1 MAYAALSADDVL
13 DNLPDAILV
22 LDGLGNIEFA
32 NHAFLGMLGYH
43 EEELLNRNILHFLA
57 DDAVFDS
64 CMIDLKKQG
73 YCLDQETLFLHKDGS
88 IVTTIK
94 SVRMIDT
101 AEEHH
106 LLVNIRNITDID
118 TLNRELD
125 LSKREALEQAGVLA
139 ALVDSKEKELILAK
153 MQLDE
158 VLGAIN
164 EIIWYIDDK
173 DLTVHYVSEAVE
185 PIFGVDKLAFIQQP
199 RLWQEMIHADDRQ
212 MMESFFQT
220 LQPGSTRT
228 VEFRIER
235 PDGEMRWL
243 NNRIIHHPSMEL
255 FIGVTFDIT
264 DSKNT
269 QDMIEFL
276 AYHDSLTKLPNRIN
290 LKEQMEKMLVQ
301 TKTLRHAMAVM
312 FLDLDN
318 FKYINDSMGHEIGDE
333 ILIEVASRLNGAL
346 EEKALCARFGGD
358 EFIILLSDTK
368 ETSRI
373 EQTASRLIRCFE
385 KPFLVR
391 DHEYFISGSIG
402 ISLYPQHAATTTDLI
417 KHADTAMYQAK
428 KEGKNR
434 YTFYDTAM
442 DAYVKEFLRIENLIR
457 EGIKHNYFALH
468 FQPLIDASEHTLK
481 GFEALLRLEHPEAD
495 DLSPEKF
502 IPVAEA
508 TGDIMQLSKF
518 VLKETCRFSRELN
531 ALSDTELFIAVNI
544 SARQF
549 QDANFTQMFLACI
562 KENGIS
568 SSAIKVEL
576 TESVIMEDLE
586 HATAQLTRLKDAGI
600 QAALDDFG
608 TGYSSFEY
616 LAKLPI
622 STIKIDKSFVIGLF
636 ENEQNRHIIEAM
648 TTLAHAMSMKVT
660 AEGVESSEHAEY
672 LRRQGVDILQG
683 FHISGSLP
691 PKTILQNIEA
701 KRPFFG
707 PSRHGLAST
716 PSSAHLPAFSKQQ
729 DLV

>member
-1 MAYAALSADDVL
+1 MAYASLSADDVL
-13 DNLPDAILV
+13 DNLPDATLV

-32 NHAFLGMLGYH
+32 NHAFYQMLGYT
-43 EEELLNRNILHFLA
+43 EDEVLSRNILHFLA

-64 CMIDLKKQG
+64 CMHDLREQK
-73 YCLDQETLFLHKDGS
+73 YCHDQETLFLHKNGS

-101 AEEHH
+101 AEEQH
-106 LLVNIRNITDID
+106 LLVNIRNISDID

-125 LSKREALEQAGVLA
+125 LSKREALEHAGVLA
-139 ALVDSKEKELILAK
+139 ALVDSKEKELTRAK
-153 MQLDE
+153 MQLGE
-158 VLGAIN
+158 VLSAIN

-173 DLTVHYVSEAVE
+173 DLTVQYVSDAVE
-185 PIFGVDKLAFIQQP
+185 LVFGVGKDAFVQQP
-199 RLWQEMIHADDRQ
+199 RLWQEMVYVDDRG

-220 LQPGSTRT
+220 LQPGSTKT

-235 PDGEMRWL
+235 PDGEIRWL
-243 NNRIIHHPSMEL
+243 NNRIIHHPSMEI

-276 AYHDSLTKLPNRIN
+276 AYHDSLTKLPNRVY
-290 LKEQMEKMLVQ
+290 LKEQMERMLLRA
-301 TKTLRHAMAVM
+301 KTIRHAMAVL

-333 ILIEVASRLNGAL
+333 ILVEVASRLNAAL
-346 EEKALCARFGGD
+346 DHKAVCTRFGGD
-358 EFIILLSDTK
+358 EFIILLSDIQDMTD
-368 ETSRI
+368 I
-373 EQTASRLIRCFE
+373 EYAASRLNRCFE
-385 KPFLVR
+385 KPFLIR
-391 DHEYFISGSIG
+391 GHEYFISGSIG
-402 ISLYPQHAATTTDLI
+402 ISHFPEHAATSTDLI

-434 YTFYDTAM
+434 YTFYNAAM
-442 DAYVKEFLRIENLIR
+442 DAYVNEFLQIENLIR
-457 EGIKHNYFALH
+457 EGLKYDYFTLH
-468 FQPLIDASEHTLK
+468 FQPLVDASSRTVK
-481 GFEALLRLEHPEAD
+481 GFEALLRLEHPGAAD
-495 DLSPEKF
+495 LGPEKF

-508 TGDIMQLSKF
+508 TGDIMLLSEF
-518 VLKETCRFSRELN
+518 VFRETCRFSKQVN

-549 QDANFTQMFLACI
+549 QDHDFTKTFLACLQ
-562 KENGIS
+562 ENDIS
-568 SSAIKVEL
+568 SSAIRVEL
-576 TESVIMEDLE
+576 TESVIMENLE
-586 HATAQLTRLKDAGI
+586 LATAQLTQLKSAGI

-648 TTLAHAMSMKVT
+648 TTLAHAMAMKVT

-672 LRRQGVDILQG
+672 LLKQGVDILQG
-683 FHISGSLP
+683 FYISKALP
-691 PKTILQNIEA
+691 PKTILQNIEEQH
-701 KRPFFG
+701 PFFVQNA
-707 PSRHGLAST
+707 PAS
-716 PSSAHLPAFSKQQ
+716 
-729 DLV
+729 

>member
-1 MAYAALSADDVL
+1 MAYASLSADDVL

-32 NHAFLGMLGYH
+32 NHAFFRMLGYA
-43 EEELLNRNILHFLA
+43 EEDVLNRNILHFLA
-57 DDAVFDS
+57 DDAIFDS
-64 CMIDLKKQG
+64 CMMDLKKQG

-106 LLVNIRNITDID
+106 ILVNIRNISDID

-125 LSKREALEQAGVLA
+125 LSKREALEQAGALA
-139 ALVDSKEKELILAK
+139 ALVDSKEKELTHAK

-158 VLGAIN
+158 VLSAIN

-173 DLTVHYVSEAVE
+173 TLTVHYVSNAVE
-185 PIFGVDKLAFIQQP
+185 LVFGVDKLAFIQQP
-199 RLWQEMIHADDRQ
+199 RLWQEMVYADDRQ

-220 LQPGSTRT
+220 LQPGSTQT

-235 PDGEMRWL
+235 PDGEIRWL

-276 AYHDSLTKLPNRIN
+276 AYHDSLTKLPNRVY
-290 LKEQMEKMLVQ
+290 LKEEMERMLVRAN
-301 TKTLRHAMAVM
+301 TISHAMAVM

-333 ILIEVASRLNGAL
+333 ILIEVASRLNDAL
-346 EEKALCARFGGD
+346 EHKAVCTRFGGD
-358 EFIILLSDTK
+358 EFIILLSDIQDMCD
-368 ETSRI
+368 I
-373 EQTASRLIRCFE
+373 EYAASRLNGCFE
-385 KPFLVR
+385 KPFLIR
-391 DHEYFISGSIG
+391 DHEYFISSSIG
-402 ISLYPQHAATTTDLI
+402 ISLFPQHAATSTNLI

-434 YTFYDTAM
+434 YTFYDASM
-442 DAYVKEFLRIENLIR
+442 DAYVNEFLRIENLIR
-457 EGIKHNYFALH
+457 EGIKYNYFSLY
-468 FQPLIDASEHTLK
+468 FQPLIEASSRKVK
-481 GFEALLRLEHPEAD
+481 GFEALLRLEHPEAA
-495 DLSPEKF
+495 DLGPEKF

-508 TGDIMQLSKF
+508 TGDIVHLSEF
-518 VLKETCRFSRELN
+518 VFKETCRFSKQIN
-531 ALSDTELFIAVNI
+531 TLSDTELFIAVNI

-549 QDANFTQMFLACI
+549 QDANFTQTFLACLN
-562 KENGIS
+562 ENELS
-568 SSAIKVEL
+568 SSAIRVEL
-576 TESVIMEDLE
+576 TESVIMDNLE
-586 HATAQLTRLKDAGI
+586 LATEQLNQLKNAGI

-672 LRRQGVDILQG
+672 LLKQGVDILQG
-683 FHISGSLP
+683 FYISKALP
-691 PKTILQNIEA
+691 PNAILQNIAA
-701 KRPFFG
+701 KRPFFELEE
-707 PSRHGLAST
+707 PAS
-716 PSSAHLPAFSKQQ
+716 
-729 DLV
+729 